1 MEDGAVETHD
11 VVPEVRRGEFLRD
24 HDRTARAKHA
34 AGRDD
39 TAHGMMERQAI
50 VEPVVHGSVREP
62 GKPSTP
68 AENAAMTD
76 VRRLRQ
82 PRGARGVDEERA
94 SIDRDV
100 AAFGGGQRA
109 GVRGRERRIQIG
121 ACAAGTE
128 APGLRHAIQ
137 MRTCGLERIH
147 ALGGK
152 DDMIGTCDVDA
163 VGERPTDQ
171 PGVDQ
176 RHRAADPADAEPAGE
191 VVRPVRHQKADGAAG
206 TDAQAQC
213 PARISVDPGGEFPV
227 GEGLAIREQR
237 GAPGLPLRPV
247 FHDVSEQSMR
257 LGLNLRGQ
265 FDGLQPGL
273 GDGGPAPRSATSGRP
288 LDHPCFHD
296 LTMQMS
302 LIDVGAD
309 RLPRR

>member
-1 MEDGAVETHD
+1 MSSQKFAG
-11 VVPEVRRGEFLRD
+11 GEFLRD
-24 HDRTARAKHA
+24 HDRTARAEHA

-50 VEPVVHGSVREP
+50 VEAVVDGSVRQP
-62 GKPSTP
+62 GKPSAP

-109 GVRGRERRIQIG
+109 RVRGGERRIQIG

-128 APGLRHAIQ
+128 APDLRHAVQ

-147 ALGGK
+147 AVGGK
-152 DDMIGTCDVDA
+152 DDVIGTRDVDA
-163 VGERPTDQ
+163 VGERPADQ

-191 VVRPVRHQKADGAAG
+191 IVRPVRHQQADGAAG
-206 TDAQAQC
+206 TDAQAPR

-227 GEGLAIREQR
+227 GEGLAVREQR
-237 GAPGLPLRPV
+237 GAPGLPLRPF
-247 FHDVSEQSMR
+247 FHDVGEQPMR
-257 LGLNLRGQ
+257 LGLDPRGQ

-273 GDGGPAPRSATSGRP
+273 GGGGLCAAERRFRSPAGS
-288 LDHPCFHD
+288 
-296 LTMQMS
+296 
-302 LIDVGAD
+302 
-309 RLPRR
+309 RLLS